1 MHPDT
6 PSKWFNKFLAEKKL
20 PHIPWHG
27 LRHTSATL
35 LIADG
40 SDIREVSGRL
50 GHADTS
56 TTGNIYAHFLKKAD
70 QAAAEKMNTLM
81 ARRNQKQDG
90 KANNSK

>member
-40 SDIREVSGRL
+40 SDIKEVSGRL
-50 GHADTS
+50 GPD
-56 TTGNIYAHFLKKAD
+56 
-70 QAAAEKMNTLM
+70 
-81 ARRNQKQDG
+81 
-90 KANNSK
+90 